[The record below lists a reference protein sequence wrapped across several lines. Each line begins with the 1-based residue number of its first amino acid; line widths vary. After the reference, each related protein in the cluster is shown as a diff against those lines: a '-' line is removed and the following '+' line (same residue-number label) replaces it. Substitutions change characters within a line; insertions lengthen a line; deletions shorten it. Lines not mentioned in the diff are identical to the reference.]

1 MSAPMQLIITGD
13 DEVKAAINAVRHQ
26 LSGKQME
33 LALVAG
39 AMPIQNAAKS
49 NASAVSGTLR
59 RSIHIGGHTYEGAG
73 HDVGGNSPQQV
84 MIGTNLIYA
93 RIQEEGGEVSPVN
106 AEFLRFEVGGEVV
119 YTRGPVT
126 IPAQGYMR
134 RAFESEGGNAIRE
147 VGAAVRDLIAA
158 AGR

>member
-1 MSAPMQLIITGD
+1 MSAPMQLIVSGD
-13 DEVKAAINAVRHQ
+13 AEVRDAIKAAANR
-26 LSGKQME
+26 LSGRQME

-39 AMPIQNAAKS
+39 AMPVQNAAKA
-49 NASAVSGTLR
+49 NASAVTATLR

-73 HDVGGNSPQQV
+73 HDVGGNSAKQV
-84 MIGTNLIYA
+84 VIGTNLIYA

-126 IPAQGYMR
+126 IPAQSYMR

-158 AGR
+158 GKG